1 MKQALDRIESESIR
15 MTSLVE
21 DLLLLAR
28 LDEGHTLEMESVDLA
43 QIVRDALSDAY
54 VTSPEHEWGAEGIEE
69 PVVITGDGSAI
80 HQVVVNLLAN
90 ARVHTPPGTSVE
102 VRVKQTADKT
112 ALQVEDT
119 GPGIPRDARKK
130 LFERFARGDSSRARS
145 SGSTGLGLSI
155 VDTIVK
161 AHGGEVTLTS
171 KPGKTAFTVTLPTPK
186 VAKTVVIP

>member
-1 MKQALDRIESESIR
+1 
-15 MTSLVE
+15 
-21 DLLLLAR
+21 
-28 LDEGHTLEMESVDLA
+28 
-43 QIVRDALSDAY
+43 
-54 VTSPEHEWGAEGIEE
+54 
-69 PVVITGDGSAI
+69 
-80 HQVVVNLLAN
+80 VNLLAN

-102 VRVKQTADKT
+102 VRVKQPADKT
-112 ALQVEDT
+112 VLQVEDT

-171 KPGKTAFTVTLPTPK
+171 KPGKTVFTVTLPTPK

>member
-15 MTSLVE
+15 MTSIVE

-28 LDEGHTLEMESVDLA
+28 LDDGHTLEMESVDLA

-102 VRVKQTADKT
+102 VRVKQTKDKT
-112 ALQVEDT
+112 VLQVEDT

-171 KPGKTAFTVTLPTPK
+171 KPGRTVFTATLTTPK